1 MIVWT
6 NHAKERLN
14 QRGIG
19 FYEADQTVRFPSKII
34 EGGSSRKFIKYFSD
48 YSVVVAVKRE
58 GNDWI
63 VASSWKK
70 PTVGTSYKQN
80 LLERFIRYCLDSLE
94 DLIKGR

>member
-6 NHAKERLN
+6 NHAKERLK
-14 QRGIG
+14 QRGIN
-19 FYEADQTVRFPSKII
+19 FYEADQTVRFPSRII
-34 EGGSSRKFIKYFSD
+34 EGGSSRKFIKYFPD

-70 PTVGTSYKQN
+70 PSGIMSYNQN
-80 LLERFIRYCLDSLE
+80 LLEKFIRYCLDSLE
-94 DLIKGR
+94 NLIKGK